1 MEARPWE
8 RNRRTRS
15 FPLCPTPGCR
25 TGLVYSLVIMEVGP
39 FSLLC
44 LLFHSIPWLCF
55 AFSGAAMRKWRR
67 QLRSDKGQSPF
78 QDRICAQGPRRHP
91 LHETGYGIPRPSPPQ

>member
-55 AFSGAAMRKWRR
+55 LRGCDEEMAATV
-67 QLRSDKGQSPF
+67 
-78 QDRICAQGPRRHP
+78 AQR
-91 LHETGYGIPRPSPPQ
+91 